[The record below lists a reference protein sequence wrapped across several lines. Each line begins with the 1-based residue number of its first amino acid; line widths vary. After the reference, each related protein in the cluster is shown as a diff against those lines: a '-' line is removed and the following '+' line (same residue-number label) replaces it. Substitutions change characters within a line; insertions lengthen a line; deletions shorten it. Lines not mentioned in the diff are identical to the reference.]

1 MPDRITRAH
10 LDAIVTRINSL
21 AGMPPAPFYA
31 DAEGRYHAAEGC
43 FHLEEA
49 YGGTR
54 MLRMVRDGGSGTQDI
69 TGRMSRRELY
79 HALHA
84 YRDGLSEGRE
94 VEGEA
99 AYAALL
105 AAGHDPVALAPAVF
119 EPVRDR
125 LRRREAD
132 RARLAEREAY
142 WAQRSA
148 ARAAEEAV

>member
-1 MPDRITRAH
+1 MDRITRAQ
-10 LDAIVTRINSL
+10 LESVVTRINSI
-21 AGMPPAPFYA
+21 AGMPPAPYYA
-31 DAEGRYHAAEGC
+31 DAEGRYHAAEGN

-54 MLRMVRDGGSGTQDI
+54 LLRMMRDGGSGTQDI

-84 YRDGLSEGRE
+84 FRDGLSEGRE

-125 LRRREAD
+125 LRRREEA
-132 RARLAEREAY
+132 RARYAAHEAY
-142 WAQRSA
+142 LNARA
-148 ARAAEEAV
+148 AALAAEEAAQ

>member
-1 MPDRITRAH
+1 MPDRITQAH
-10 LDAIVTRINSL
+10 LEAVVTRINSL
-21 AGMPPAPFYA
+21 AGMPPAPYYQ
-31 DAEGRYHAAEGC
+31 DAEGRYHAAEGV
-43 FHLEEA
+43 FHISQA
-49 YGGTR
+49 YGGVSLHR
-54 MLRMVRDGGSGTQDI
+54 MMRDGGSGTTDI

-84 YRDGLSEGRE
+84 FRDGLSEGRE

-105 AAGHDPVALAPAVF
+105 AAGHDPIELAPAVF

-125 LRRREAD
+125 LRRREEA
-132 RARLAEREAY
+132 RARRAAHEAY
-142 WAQRSA
+142 MNARAA